1 MDEMKKTA
9 SVIPTYT
16 PSKRKIIPEFD
27 PSVPIALSVPV
38 APRLKVL
45 KVGEVA
51 EFPTEQRSTVYATIY
66 RLRKDYR
73 RQGWDVQIL
82 EPQKKEDELVVRIK
96 RVS

>member
-1 MDEMKKTA
+1 MKKTA

-16 PSKRKIIPEFD
+16 LSKRKIIPEFD
-27 PSVPIALSVPV
+27 PSAPIAPSVPV

-45 KVGEVA
+45 KIGEVT

-82 EPQKKEDELVVRIK
+82 EPERKEDELVVKIK